1 LEGLEDELD
10 DAAEW
15 AGATGTKGYQPELLS
30 KYVDEDFEP
39 MVWALMGSG
48 FRVQGV
54 GFWV

>member
-1 LEGLEDELD
+1 MEGLEDELD

-54 GFWV
+54 GFRV